1 MFYDFYRNSIG
12 FYIVILSYIIVDFL
26 WSLDNPAGNIGG
38 VLQISRP
45 ILGDSEIYGK
55 IQEPNGLK

>member
-1 MFYDFYRNSIG
+1 M
-12 FYIVILSYIIVDFL
+12 
-26 WSLDNPAGNIGG
+26 WENPAGNIGG

-55 IQEPNGLK
+55 IQKPNGLK